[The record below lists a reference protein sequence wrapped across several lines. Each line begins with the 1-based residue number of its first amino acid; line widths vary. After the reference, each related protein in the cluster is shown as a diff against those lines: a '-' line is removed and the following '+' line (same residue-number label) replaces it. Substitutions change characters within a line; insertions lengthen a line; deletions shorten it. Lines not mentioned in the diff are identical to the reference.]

1 MPNQIGHPL
10 VVFLHAPNLQY
21 ITVKAAPVNKVKTA
35 SYKASLRV
43 QSGAKRSDPRELT
56 AEALRRR
63 QARPGATPREGCAL
77 PEYGKTYKR
86 RAKKWREIVIL
97 IEKIAFNFNFC

>member
-35 SYKASLRV
+35 SKFV
-43 QSGAKRSDPRELT
+43 QGG
-56 AEALRRR
+56 
-63 QARPGATPREGCAL
+63 GATAVSAGVVPPSLCTRK
-77 PEYGKTYKR
+77 KT
-86 RAKKWREIVIL
+86 L
-97 IEKIAFNFNFC
+97 